1 LGEAAVEFDSGLIGC
16 GEVAGR
22 GVQSVDDFVEE
33 LREFVEGA
41 GKGLGYRG
49 S

>member
-22 GVQSVDDFVEE
+22 GVQSVGDFVEE
-33 LREFVEGA
+33 LLEFLRA
-41 GKGLGYRG
+41 PAQG
-49 S
+49 SATGVY